1 MGNATR
7 RSKGAAKE
15 LGGKVERKVGRA
27 VGSERMAVRG
37 RARELE
43 GRDEKESAKARERV
57 KGKVEEAV
65 GAVQRGAGRLLDDD
79 ETRARGALRNARGK
93 LRQKANR

>member
-27 VGSERMAVRG
+27 VGSE
-37 RARELE
+37 
-43 GRDEKESAKARERV
+43 RDEKESAKARERV